1 MLKIAELKSR
11 VSATVLN
18 ARGVAVATTTA
29 LVAAGSMAGAQE
41 TGGTVAQINFTA
53 WVTAVQTTAIAVINS
68 AGPALFALMA
78 IIGGVYF
85 VWNRVRSLW

>member
-1 MLKIAELKSR
+1 MLKIPSKLA
-11 VSATVLN
+11 VVLN
-18 ARGVAVATTTA
+18 PRGAVVAVTTA
-29 LVAAGSMAGAQE
+29 LVLSPLAGAQ
-41 TGGTVAQINFTA
+41 TTTTPVSGINFTA
-53 WVTAVQTTAIAVINS
+53 WVGSVQSTAIEVINS